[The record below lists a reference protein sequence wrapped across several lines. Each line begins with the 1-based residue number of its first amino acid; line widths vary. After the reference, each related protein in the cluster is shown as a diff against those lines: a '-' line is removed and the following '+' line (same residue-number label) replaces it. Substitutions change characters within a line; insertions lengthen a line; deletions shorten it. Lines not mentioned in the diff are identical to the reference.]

1 MNRIIVLIII
11 DIYIQ
16 KVKTNSVKYE
26 NRYKKIRTESVLK
39 YVYPLQ
45 ELTWLSTVGIIA
57 IKTRNNKYIQNYI
70 LLSTT

>member
-57 IKTRNNKYIQNYI
+57 IKTRNNEYIQNYI
-70 LLSTT
+70 LLSTA

>member
-57 IKTRNNKYIQNYI
+57 IETRHNKYIQNYI
-70 LLSTT
+70 LLSTA